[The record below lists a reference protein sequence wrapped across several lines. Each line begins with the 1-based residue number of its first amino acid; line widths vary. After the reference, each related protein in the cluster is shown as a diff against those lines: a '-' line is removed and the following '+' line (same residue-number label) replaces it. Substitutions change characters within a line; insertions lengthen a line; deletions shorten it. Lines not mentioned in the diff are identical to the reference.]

1 MKHKILFLYLVLF
14 SVALFHHDTLNAQI
28 RRKPITPDLGTQ
40 GLPTNTPAPAE
51 VNTAPASLPPIIIKQ
66 ESERKEVSIRKP
78 DKGNFT
84 VEGLLQFSFGDEP
97 LMLKFTELK
106 GRFFATDKMAYRGT
120 LGFDIGSQTNDFIDN
135 KNTAS
140 YTISNQ
146 LIRAGGGVEVH
157 VKSSK
162 RLSPYYG
169 GEGLIIL
176 ETKKTTGTNTNDLKT
191 YNLGAGYQSDYA
203 YTGVYLGG
211 LAGLDC
217 YITSDL
223 YIGFEIG
230 LGVTSYST
238 ITVGER
244 TTLRGTTVTESN
256 VVNGRGTQLG
266 LRYSQ
271 GIRVGFKL

>member
-1 MKHKILFLYLVLF
+1 MKHKILILQLVLF
-14 SVALFHHDTLNAQI
+14 SLALFCHNALNAQI

-40 GLPTNTPAPAE
+40 GLPSNTPAPAE

-66 ESERKEVSIRKP
+66 ESEHKEVPIRKP
-78 DKGNFT
+78 VKGNFT
-84 VEGLLQFSFGDEP
+84 AEGLLQFSFGDEP
-97 LMLKFTELK
+97 LMLKFTEIK
-106 GRFFATDKMAYRGT
+106 ARFFATDKLAYRGT
-120 LGFDIGSQTNDFIDN
+120 LGFDIGSQTNDFIVD

-146 LIRAGGGVEVH
+146 SIRAGGGVEVH
-157 VKSSK
+157 LKSSK

-169 GEGLIIL
+169 GEGLIL
-176 ETKKTTGTNTNDLKT
+176 LHTQKTSGTNTNDLKT
-191 YNLGAGYQSDYA
+191 YSLGAGYQSDSS
-203 YTGVYLGG
+203 YTGIYLGA

-223 YIGFEIG
+223 FIGFEIG
-230 LGVTSYST
+230 LGVTSFST
-238 ITVGER
+238 VTIGER

-271 GIRVGFKL
+271 GIRVGFKF